1 MLRQEVEEEHEGE
14 AEAFLIVVRTAEV
27 VDEVVGAVQV
37 GAVEVEEYLVLKEG
51 GAVEVVGR
59 DAARLLQE
67 RRHVV
72 EAAIGLIIH
81 CVGAEALD
89 GSGIGVMEHVG
100 VVPLGGVIDGLVIAR
115 YAVLKDGGAH
125 EEAVGGVE
133 ALRLKL
139 AHGAGS
145 TAVGLAEE
153 EGVARDEEMMMRGE
167 DPDNLVPILMAY
179 AEAVLGDAPERLLG
193 HLGTEE
199 ADGVPAVDGAVA
211 RPFAAIAASG
221 MDEAVVGVV
230 VYGPDGKAEG
240 TVDERVGSLQA
251 LSLGGGCDKEEAGEN
266 NGCQDMGTTS
276 TITGLHNDSV

>member
-1 MLRQEVEEEHEGE
+1 MLRQEVEEEHEGK
-14 AEAFLIVVRTAEV
+14 AETLLIVVRTAEV

-51 GAVEVVGR
+51 SAAEVVSGA
-59 DAARLLQE
+59 AARLLQE

-72 EAAIGLIIH
+72 EAAIGLIIY

-89 GSGIGVMEHVG
+89 SGRIGVMKHVG
-100 VVPLGGVIDGLVIAR
+100 VVPLGGVIDRLVIAR

-139 AHGAGS
+139 THGAGS

-167 DPDNLVPILMAY
+167 GPDNLVPILMAY
-179 AEAVLGDAPERLLG
+179 AEAVVGDAPERLLS

-199 ADGVPAVDGAVA
+199 ADGVPTIDGTVA
-211 RPFAAIAASG
+211 RPLSPIAASG
-221 MDEAVVGVV
+221 MDETVVGVV
-230 VYGPDGKAEG
+230 VDGPYGKAEG
-240 TVDERVGSLQA
+240 TVDERVAGLQL
-251 LSLGGGCDKEEAGEN
+251 LSLGARSDKDDGKQQGSTRAETERNHGER
-266 NGCQDMGTTS
+266 
-276 TITGLHNDSV
+276 V

>member
-1 MLRQEVEEEHEGE
+1 
-14 AEAFLIVVRTAEV
+14 
-27 VDEVVGAVQV
+27 
-37 GAVEVEEYLVLKEG
+37 
-51 GAVEVVGR
+51 
-59 DAARLLQE
+59 
-67 RRHVV
+67 
-72 EAAIGLIIH
+72 
-81 CVGAEALD
+81 
-89 GSGIGVMEHVG
+89 MEHVG

-167 DPDNLVPILMAY
+167 GPDNLVPILMAY

-211 RPFAAIAASG
+211 RPFAAIAASS

-240 TVDERVGSLQA
+240 AVDKRVGSLQA